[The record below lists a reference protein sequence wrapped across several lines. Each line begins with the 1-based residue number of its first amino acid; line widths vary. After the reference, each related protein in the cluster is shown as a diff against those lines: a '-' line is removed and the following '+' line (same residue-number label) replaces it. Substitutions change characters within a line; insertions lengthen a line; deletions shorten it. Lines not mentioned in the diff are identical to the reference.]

1 MLVFFFFFVQIVYIF
16 FYNYN
21 KVRHCIMNVASEHEI
36 QWAVRS
42 APSQRECV
50 MVSYFAV
57 ISSSQ
62 SPSISDNK
70 SLVSLHLVMIQGNGR
85 EAEQCHG
92 IFSFL
97 FRALYWRGE
106 QRT

>member
-1 MLVFFFFFVQIVYIF
+1 MG
-16 FYNYN
+16 
-21 KVRHCIMNVASEHEI
+21 
-36 QWAVRS
+36 
-42 APSQRECV
+42 
-50 MVSYFAV
+50 SYFAV

-85 EAEQCHG
+85 EAEHG
-92 IFSFL
+92 IFPFL
-97 FRALYWRGE
+97 FRAPYWRGE